1 MRQEMLEIFPFLPDA
16 RGTVLICP
24 GGAYSHLSDRESGPV
39 ARMFLAA
46 GWNAAVLHYSVGER
60 SGLGWK
66 PLSELSEAV
75 DVLRGMT
82 DGPVGVC
89 GFSAG
94 GHLAASLGVYWKEK
108 GLARPDF
115 LILSYPVITAGPY
128 ANEESVLNLLA
139 DGLGREEFSLEK
151 HVTGDVPPVF
161 LWATAAD
168 ADVPVQNTLLFA
180 DALSGAK
187 VPFEMHVYPFGVH
200 GLSLATEEVAQP
212 EKARLADPHVAQWAE
227 SCARWLEYMDL
238 RRAW

>member
-1 MRQEMLEIFPFLPDA
+1 MKRDMLEIFPFIPGA

-24 GGAYSHLSDRESGPV
+24 GGAYSHLSDREAGPV

-46 GWNAAVLHYSVGER
+46 GWNAAVLHYSVGDR
-60 SGLGWK
+60 AALGWK

-75 DVLRGMT
+75 KELRSLT

-108 GLARPDF
+108 GLTRPDF
-115 LILSYPVITAGPY
+115 LVLSYPVITSGPY
-128 ANEESVLNLLA
+128 ANEESVLNLLGE
-139 DGLGREEFSLEK
+139 GLGRDEFSLEK
-151 HVTGDVPPVF
+151 HVTDCVPPVF

-168 ADVPVQNTLLFA
+168 ADVPVQNSLMFA
-180 DALSGAK
+180 DALSRAK
-187 VPFEMHVYPFGVH
+187 VPFELHVYPYGAH

-212 EKARLADPHVAQWAE
+212 EKSRLPDPHVAQWAE
-227 SCARWLEYMDL
+227 SCAKWLGYMDL
-238 RRAW
+238 RRGE